1 MISDDQKQK
10 LTEKQK
16 GILSAATELFA
27 EKGYAATST
36 SEIAK
41 KAGVAE
47 GTIFRH
53 YKTKKE
59 LLISVVSPVMVKF
72 LAPVIK
78 RDLNKVLGQEF
89 ETFQDFIRAM
99 IENRIEFVKKN
110 LSLIRIVI
118 QELPFHS
125 DLKKQFMEHIG
136 IDVFNQFR
144 QIVKHY
150 QDKGQIIEMYPDTI
164 IRVMGSSIF
173 SYIMARYVFIPE
185 ADWNDEEEIERILF
199 ILTNGISTNKE

>member
-1 MISDDQKQK
+1 MFTDDQK

-16 GILSAATELFA
+16 GILAAATELFA

-59 LLISVVSPVMVKF
+59 LLLSVVSPVMVKV
-72 LAPVIK
+72 LAPIIK
-78 RDLNKVLGQEF
+78 RDLNKVLDQEF
-89 ETFQDFIRAM
+89 ETYQEFIRAM
-99 IENRIEFVKKN
+99 IENRIEFVQSN
-110 LSLIRIVI
+110 LPLIRILI

-125 DLKKQFMEHIG
+125 DLKEQFIEHIG
-136 IDVFNQFR
+136 KEVLGRFR

-150 QDKGQIIEMYPDTI
+150 QAKGQIIDMHPDTI
-164 IRVMGSSIF
+164 IRMTGASIL
-173 SYIMARYVFIPE
+173 SYIVPRYVLIPE
-185 ADWNDEEEIERILF
+185 ANWNDEEEIDRIIH
-199 ILTNGISTNKE
+199 ILSTGIATG